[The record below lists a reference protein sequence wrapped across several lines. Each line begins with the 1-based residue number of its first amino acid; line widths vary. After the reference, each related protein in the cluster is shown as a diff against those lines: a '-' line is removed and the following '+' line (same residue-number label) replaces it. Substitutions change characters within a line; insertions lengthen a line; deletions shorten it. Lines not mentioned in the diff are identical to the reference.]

1 MEVRIMR
8 NKLMK
13 LSVLL
18 LALMM
23 VFAFSGCSKADEEPA
38 GDAAEEVEE
47 TAEEESAPVMIGA
60 EYGYAGEDP
69 VEAEVYRYLVEV
81 VAKDYDEAD
90 VSIPTVQIVH
100 EDLSQEN
107 EATVW
112 GDFWI
117 EKYNIEGDTLKCVSG
132 GNYPGVMHLSKNG
145 DEYEVTSF
153 DVVADGGEFES
164 SAKELFGD
172 SYEDFMKVYGD
183 SDARQELRKITVSDY
198 VNMNGLEV
206 TKLQDEG
213 WDPVDLYLQ

>member
-1 MEVRIMR
+1 
-8 NKLMK
+8 
-13 LSVLL
+13 
-18 LALMM
+18 
-23 VFAFSGCSKADEEPA
+23 
-38 GDAAEEVEE
+38 
-47 TAEEESAPVMIGA
+47 
-60 EYGYAGEDP
+60 
-69 VEAEVYRYLVEV
+69 
-81 VAKDYDEAD
+81 
-90 VSIPTVQIVH
+90 
-100 EDLSQEN
+100 
-107 EATVW
+107 
-112 GDFWI
+112 
-117 EKYNIEGDTLKCVSG
+117 
-132 GNYPGVMHLSKNG
+132 MHLSKNG